1 MEVKDWYDCGAR
13 IGDLVQRAIDTG
25 DFGSLSQGI
34 TDIVGDTLSA
44 IGEQAGLHGEAPK
57 TRKHYRGGSEYRSS
71 ESAFRAAQRR
81 AEEAGRRLYSDGTQI
96 KAPRGL
102 KGLISMILGYSM
114 AGTTGMG
121 TIVMAALALFTG
133 LGLFRFMAFMLLIMT
148 VVFTVIG
155 MKGGTSRD
163 RERRAER
170 YMRLIG
176 DRDLCT
182 IDELAAATGRSREYV
197 LKDVKV
203 LMQEGLFRSGVY
215 MDDEETTLMTSPEV
229 YRQYRETKQA
239 YEEKKRQSA
248 QAAERRRAAEADL
261 SVHSEET
268 KKILEE
274 GREFIAHIHE
284 ANEKIPDEEL
294 TEKLNTL
301 ENVVTRI
308 FEQVAAKPDSAPDL
322 HRMMT
327 HYLTVTRKLVDAYVE
342 LDRQKVQVKN
352 VVSTKQEINKSL
364 DTINAAFEMILDSFF
379 EDTAWDI
386 STDISTLRTMMAHDG
401 LTGQQDFGPGSHTA
415 SAAKDLTGDKSGK
428 PSAGGKGA
436 GGAGSAGAGAAAAA
450 PMPDEE

>member
-1 MEVKDWYDCGAR
+1 M
-13 IGDLVQRAIDTG
+13 
-25 DFGSLSQGI
+25 
-34 TDIVGDTLSA
+34 
-44 IGEQAGLHGEAPK
+44 
-57 TRKHYRGGSEYRSS
+57 
-71 ESAFRAAQRR
+71 
-81 AEEAGRRLYSDGTQI
+81 
-96 KAPRGL
+96 
-102 KGLISMILGYSM
+102 
-114 AGTTGMG
+114 
-121 TIVMAALALFTG
+121 
-133 LGLFRFMAFMLLIMT
+133 
-148 VVFTVIG
+148 
-155 MKGGTSRD
+155 
-163 RERRAER
+163 
-170 YMRLIG
+170 
-176 DRDLCT
+176 
-182 IDELAAATGRSREYV
+182 
-197 LKDVKV
+197 

-239 YEEKKRQSA
+239 YEEKKRQSV

-261 SVHSEET
+261 SAHSEET
-268 KKILEE
+268 QKILQE

-327 HYLTVTRKLVDAYVE
+327 YYLPVTRKLIDAYVE

-352 VVSTKQEINKSL
+352 VVSTKQEITKSL

-401 LTGQQDFGPGSHTA
+401 LTGKGDFGPGSHTA
-415 SAAKDLTGDKSGK
+415 SAAKDLTGGQTGK
-428 PSAGGKGA
+428 PS
-436 GGAGSAGAGAAAAA
+436 AGSAGAGAAAAA
-450 PMPDEE
+450 PIPDKE